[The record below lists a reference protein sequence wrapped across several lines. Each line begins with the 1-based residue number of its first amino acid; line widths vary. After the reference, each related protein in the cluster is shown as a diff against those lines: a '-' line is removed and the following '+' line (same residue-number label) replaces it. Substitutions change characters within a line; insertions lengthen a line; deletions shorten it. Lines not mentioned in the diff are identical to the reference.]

1 MIREIKETQLDEI
14 IKEGFHIVDIYGTH
28 CVPCKQLSVVFE
40 EIEKEVPQVSIL
52 KINTDENKEIVNRF
66 SITSVPTILFYKDG
80 EIVSKK
86 VGFLPKDEI
95 FEVLSDFM
103 Y

>member
-1 MIREIKETQLDEI
+1 MIREIKEKELDEI

-28 CVPCKQLSVVFE
+28 CVPCKQLSVIFM

-52 KINTDENKEIVNRF
+52 KINTDENREIIERF

-80 EIVSKK
+80 EVVSKK
-86 VGFLPKDEI
+86 VGFMTKEEI
-95 FEVLSDFM
+95 FDILSEYM